1 MQIKNRIIL
10 FFYFAMMAF
19 FSLLDPAPGARVMID
34 HRDAEEKRKAQA
46 RAAGAVRVGDK
57 A

>member
-1 MQIKNRIIL
+1 MQVKTRILLAVLFLLHAIL
-10 FFYFAMMAF
+10 ALFWPEPV
-19 FSLLDPAPGARVMID
+19 LQVMLD

-46 RAAGAVRVGDK
+46 RAAGAVRVGDR